1 MVMAE
6 NDQTNK
12 ELGGLNSKSPWKTPV
27 AATDGDVPS
36 PSPVMMG
43 APPESWPALTDAAAS
58 KPLVAPQPSPPF
70 LQVATSDPMS
80 MWTQLAQ
87 AKSLKY
93 GMMVGGKSISSLG
106 LTCAAVYAL

>member
-1 MVMAE
+1 LPISSISLFSITFEMGGGMVMAE

-70 LQVATSDPMS
+70 LQVSPF
-80 MWTQLAQ
+80 L
-87 AKSLKY
+87 
-93 GMMVGGKSISSLG
+93 SSSSFLF
-106 LTCAAVYAL
+106 YF